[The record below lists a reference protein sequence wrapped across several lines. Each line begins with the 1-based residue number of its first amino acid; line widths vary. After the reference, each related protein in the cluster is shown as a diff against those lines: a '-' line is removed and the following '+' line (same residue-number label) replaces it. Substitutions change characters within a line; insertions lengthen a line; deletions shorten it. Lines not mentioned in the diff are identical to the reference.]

1 MRDVTV
7 NYTLKTLLSTGSQ
20 HTNANLYKK
29 YKSENDTYINV
40 ARPEPSVLVT
50 VFTWKSKRDVGSIHT
65 DMWEKRSQGKRL
77 FC

>member
-20 HTNANLYKK
+20 QTNANLCKK
-29 YKSENDTYINV
+29 YKSKNDTYINV

-50 VFTWKSKRDVGSIHT
+50 VFT
-65 DMWEKRSQGKRL
+65 
-77 FC
+77 